1 MAHDLYPGLVSFY
14 RLDEFL
20 LDHHSDE
27 SIAELVSGIELEH
40 PIATDPTSNAET
52 ARRALIRLFGSDE
65 SAVHRDIKEDPET
78 RNLYRGFS
86 RFMLEDLYEHKSC
99 KSLPSKSAK
108 KKLCSQ
114 VGFLISRLLGN
125 GGVALSTA
133 TPRLHKPA
141 SQPNYGINVIHSS
154 LVTVQ
159 RSSEERNFHIPT
171 QQELAIGQHN
181 VIVEL
186 SDGKFLLLHFKII
199 RGVGDLACE
208 ELEHEMLLKRDAFE
222 MTCEVS
228 RWEAQPLQA
237 SHILAFRATKKCSKW
252 RSNELPFDIQIYPKA
267 PLDYH
272 HECIL
277 LTACLKHYKSGIRR
291 SMGKAVLRK
300 VYKTNC

>member
-52 ARRALIRLFGSDE
+52 ARRALIRL
-65 SAVHRDIKEDPET
+65 DIKEDPET

-114 VGFLISRLLGN
+114 VGFLISRLLGD

-133 TPRLHKPA
+133 TPRLHKSA

-154 LVTVQ
+154 LVAVQ

-186 SDGKFLLLHFKII
+186 SDGKFLLLHFTII
-199 RGVGDLACE
+199 RG
-208 ELEHEMLLKRDAFE
+208 
-222 MTCEVS
+222 
-228 RWEAQPLQA
+228 
-237 SHILAFRATKKCSKW
+237 
-252 RSNELPFDIQIYPKA
+252 
-267 PLDYH
+267 
-272 HECIL
+272 
-277 LTACLKHYKSGIRR
+277 
-291 SMGKAVLRK
+291 
-300 VYKTNC
+300 